1 MLDCD
6 WSSDV
11 ALPIYHHVL
20 RQAIAR
26 MLDQEPDISVVGQA
40 GDAKSGIRGMEA
52 LDPYPELLVIDLK
65 MPGQS
70 GMSAIAEIMAA
81 HPETRI
87 IVFTMYDNPGYVWS
101 TMNAGA
107 RGYLLK
113 SASGNDLLRAVRAV
127 AGGGAY
133 LQAEITMPLL
143 KRLVQDARTAED
155 KGTLLV
161 REMHILEALADG
173 LSNKMIAKTLSITE
187 ETVKSHLKKIYEKL
201 GAADRAHAVAIAL
214 RQQLIG

>member
-1 MLDCD
+1 MNGQTHVFLIDD
-6 WSSDV
+6 
-11 ALPIYHHVL
+11 HHVL

-26 MLDQEPDISVVGQA
+26 MLDQETDITVVGQA
-40 GDAKSGIRGMEA
+40 GDAQSGIAMMEM
-52 LDPYPELLVIDLK
+52 LLPYPEIVVIDLK

-113 SASGNDLLRAVRAV
+113 SASGSDLLRAVRSV
-127 AGGGAY
+127 AHGGAY

-143 KRLVQDARTAED
+143 KRLVQDARTAD
-155 KGTLLV
+155 DRGALSV

>member
-1 MLDCD
+1 MNGPTRVFLIDD
-6 WSSDV
+6 
-11 ALPIYHHVL
+11 HHVM

-26 MLDQEPDISVVGQA
+26 MLDQETDITVVGQS
-40 GDAKSGIRGMEA
+40 GDAQSGIRTMET
-52 LDPYPELLVIDLK
+52 LLPYPEIVVIDLK

-70 GMSAIAEIMAA
+70 GMSAIGEIMQA

-113 SASGNDLLRAVRAV
+113 SASGSDLLRAVRSV
-127 AGGGAY
+127 ASGGAY
-133 LQAEITMPLL
+133 LQAEVTMPLL
-143 KRLVQDARTAED
+143 KRLVQDARNAED
-155 KGTLLV
+155 RGALSV

-173 LSNKMIAKTLSITE
+173 LSNKMIAKSLSITE

>member
-1 MLDCD
+1 MSAPTRVFLIDD
-6 WSSDV
+6 
-11 ALPIYHHVL
+11 HHVL
-20 RQAIAR
+20 RQAVAR
-26 MLDQEPDISVVGQA
+26 MLDQESDIAVVGQA
-40 GDAKSGIRGMEA
+40 GDAASGIKAMEA
-52 LDPYPELLVIDLK
+52 LLPYPEIVVIDLK

-81 HPETRI
+81 HPETKI

-113 SASGNDLLRAVRAV
+113 SASGADLLRAVRSIAS
-127 AGGGAY
+127 GGAY

-143 KRLVQDARTAED
+143 KRLAQDARTAD
-155 KGTLLV
+155 DRGALSV

-173 LSNKMIAKTLSITE
+173 KSNKAIAKTLSITE

>member
-1 MLDCD
+1 MATRVYLIDD
-6 WSSDV
+6 
-11 ALPIYHHVL
+11 HHVL
-20 RQAIAR
+20 RQAVAR
-26 MLDQEPDISVVGQA
+26 MLDQEEDMEVVGQA
-40 GDAKSGIRGMEA
+40 GDAKTGLSEMDL
-52 LDPYPELLVIDLK
+52 LDRYPDVVVIDLK

-81 HPETRI
+81 HPDARI

-113 SASGNDLLRAVRAV
+113 SASGGDLLRAVRSV
-127 AGGGAY
+127 ATGGAY
-133 LQAEITMPLL
+133 LQAEITLPLL
-143 KRLVQDARTAED
+143 RRMAQDARNAED
-155 KGTLLV
+155 RSTLSV

-173 LSNKMIAKTLSITE
+173 KSNKMIARTLSITE
-187 ETVKSHLKKIYEKL
+187 ETVKSHLKKVYEKL

-214 RQQLIG
+214 RMQLIG

>member
-1 MLDCD
+1 MGNVIRVFLIDD
-6 WSSDV
+6 
-11 ALPIYHHVL
+11 HHVL

-26 MLDQEPDISVVGQA
+26 MLDQETDITVVGQA
-40 GDAKSGIRGMEA
+40 GDARSGIAAMEA
-52 LDPYPELLVIDLK
+52 LQPYPEIVIVDLK

-70 GMSAIAEIMAA
+70 GMSAIVEIMQK

-107 RGYLLK
+107 RGYILK
-113 SASGNDLLRAVRAV
+113 SASGSDLLRAVRSV
-127 AGGGAY
+127 ANGGAY

-143 KRLVQDARTAED
+143 RRLVQDARAAD
-155 KGTLLV
+155 DRGTLSV
-161 REMHILEALADG
+161 REMHILEALAEG
-173 LSNKMIAKTLSITE
+173 LSNKMIAKSLSITE

-214 RQQLIG
+214 RQQLLG

>member
-1 MLDCD
+1 MTKATRVFLIDD
-6 WSSDV
+6 
-11 ALPIYHHVL
+11 HHVL

-26 MLDQEPDISVVGQA
+26 MLDQEPDIAVVGQA
-40 GDAKSGIRGMEA
+40 GDAQSGIRAMEA
-52 LDPYPELLVIDLK
+52 LQPYPEIVVIDLK

-81 HPETRI
+81 HPDTRI

-113 SASGNDLLRAVRAV
+113 SASGTDLLRAVRSV
-127 AGGGAY
+127 AKGGAY

-143 KRLVQDARTAED
+143 KRLVHDARTTDD
-155 KGTLLV
+155 KGALSV

-173 LSNKMIAKTLSITE
+173 LSNKMIAKSLSITE

-201 GAADRAHAVAIAL
+201 GASDRAHAVAIAL

>member
-1 MLDCD
+1 MGNVIRVFLIDD
-6 WSSDV
+6 
-11 ALPIYHHVL
+11 HHVL

-26 MLDQEPDISVVGQA
+26 MLDQETDITVVGQA
-40 GDAKSGIRGMEA
+40 GDARSGIAAMEA
-52 LDPYPELLVIDLK
+52 LQPYPEIVIVDLK

-70 GMSAIAEIMAA
+70 GMSAIVEIMQK

-107 RGYLLK
+107 RGYILK
-113 SASGNDLLRAVRAV
+113 SASGSDLLRAVRSV
-127 AGGGAY
+127 ANGGAY

-143 KRLVQDARTAED
+143 RRLVQDARAAD
-155 KGTLLV
+155 DRGTLSV
-161 REMHILEALADG
+161 REMHILEALAEG
-173 LSNKMIAKTLSITE
+173 LSNKMIAKSLSITE

>member
-1 MLDCD
+1 
-6 WSSDV
+6 V
-11 ALPIYHHVL
+11 
-20 RQAIAR
+20 AR
-26 MLDQEPDISVVGQA
+26 MLDQEADITVVGQA
-40 GDAKSGIRGMEA
+40 GDAKTGIRDMEA
-52 LDPYPELLVIDLK
+52 LQPYPELLVIDLK

-70 GMSAIAEIMAA
+70 GMSAIAEIMAK
-81 HPETRI
+81 HPQIRI

-113 SASGNDLLRAVRAV
+113 SASGSDLLRAVRAV

-143 KRLVQDARTAED
+143 KRLVQDARNAED
-155 KGTLLV
+155 KGTLSV

-173 LSNKMIAKTLSITE
+173 LSNKMIAKTLAITE

>member
-1 MLDCD
+1 MTLAPTTVYLIDD
-6 WSSDV
+6 
-11 ALPIYHHVL
+11 HHVL
-20 RQAIAR
+20 RQAVGR
-26 MLDQEPDISVVGQA
+26 MLDQEEDIDVIGQA
-40 GDAKSGIRGMEA
+40 GDALTGLREMESLA
-52 LDPYPELLVIDLK
+52 RYPDVVVIDLK

-70 GMSAIAEIMAA
+70 GMSAITEIMAG
-81 HPETRI
+81 HPDARI

-113 SASGNDLLRAVRAV
+113 SASGGDLLRAVRSV

-133 LQAEITMPLL
+133 LQAEITLPLL
-143 KRLVQDARTAED
+143 RRMAQDARTAD
-155 KGTLLV
+155 DRSTLSV

-173 LSNKMIAKTLSITE
+173 KSNKMIARTLSITE

-201 GAADRAHAVAIAL
+201 GASDRAHAVAIAL

>member
-1 MLDCD
+1 MEPVRVYLIDD
-6 WSSDV
+6 
-11 ALPIYHHVL
+11 HHVL
-20 RQAIAR
+20 RQAVAR
-26 MLDQEPDISVVGQA
+26 MLDQEDDIVVVGQA
-40 GDAKSGIRGMEA
+40 GDAKAGLGGMEA
-52 LDPYPELLVIDLK
+52 LERYPDIVVIDLK

-70 GMSAIAEIMAA
+70 GMSAIGEIMAG
-81 HPETRI
+81 HPDARI
-87 IVFTMYDNPGYVWS
+87 IVFTIYYNPGYVWS

-113 SASGNDLLRAVRAV
+113 SASGSDLLRAVRSV

-133 LQAEITMPLL
+133 LQGEITLPLL
-143 KRLVQDARTAED
+143 RPLAQDARSADERS
-155 KGTLLV
+155 TLSV

-173 LSNKMIAKTLSITE
+173 KSNKMIARTLSITE

-201 GAADRAHAVAIAL
+201 GASDRAHAVAIAL

>member
-1 MLDCD
+1 MSGGTSIFLIDD
-6 WSSDV
+6 
-11 ALPIYHHVL
+11 HHVL
-20 RQAIAR
+20 RQAVAQ
-26 MLDQEPDISVVGQA
+26 MLEAEPDVTVVGQS
-40 GDAKSGIRGMEA
+40 GDAHSGIQAMEA
-52 LDPYPELLVIDLK
+52 LPRFPDIIVMDLK

-70 GMSAIAEIMAA
+70 GTSAIAQIMQA
-81 HPETRI
+81 HPEAKI

-113 SASGNDLLRAVRAV
+113 SASGSDLLRAVRAV
-127 AGGGAY
+127 AGGGGY

-143 KRLVQDARTAED
+143 KRLIQDARTAD
-155 KGTLLV
+155 DRRNLSV

-173 LSNKMIAKTLSITE
+173 LSNKMIAKSLSITE
-187 ETVKSHLKKIYEKL
+187 ETVKSHLKKVYEKL
-201 GAADRAHAVAIAL
+201 GATDRAHAVAIAL